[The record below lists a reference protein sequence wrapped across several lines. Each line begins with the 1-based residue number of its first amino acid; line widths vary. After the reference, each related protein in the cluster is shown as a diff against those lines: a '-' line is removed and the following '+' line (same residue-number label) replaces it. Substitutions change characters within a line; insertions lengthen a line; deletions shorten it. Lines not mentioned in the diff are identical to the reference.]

1 MSDEV
6 TVRRA
11 RREDCEGIL
20 AIYNHAV
27 LHTTASYDYE
37 PRTLGH
43 RVEWWEAHERDG
55 YAVLV
60 AEHPAE
66 GVVGWAALNR
76 FHDRVGYRFTAENS
90 VYVAAGWRGRGV
102 GGRLLGPLVVA
113 AREQGLRA
121 VLAVIDAENE
131 ASLRLHARHGFERVG
146 LFRQVGFKFGR
157 WLDVAYMERL
167 LPSPACMSG
176 DDAAGR
182 EGVAKLVQ
190 QARPTQ

>member
-1 MSDEV
+1 LARMGGMSDEV

-37 PRTLGH
+37 PRSLAQ
-43 RVEWWEAHERDG
+43 RLEWFDAHERDG
-55 YAVLV
+55 YAVWV
-60 AEHPAE
+60 AEHASD

-90 VYVAAGWRGRGV
+90 VYVAEPWRGRGV
-102 GGRLLGPLVVA
+102 GARLLGPLMDA
-113 AREQGLRA
+113 AQSMGLRA
-121 VLAVIDAENE
+121 VLAVIDAQNE
-131 ASLRLHARHGFERVG
+131 ASIRLHARFGFERVG

-167 LPSPACMSG
+167 LPGPKQDGES
-176 DDAAGR
+176 
-182 EGVAKLVQ
+182 
-190 QARPTQ
+190 